1 MVRAQLLRCFSGNTH
16 TRRIHQTLIH
26 NVICK
31 TWAMWSGPPAAP
43 MMSLLCGVN
52 KLTRRNK
59 SQRAHAHTTST
70 AVMEELWGVPAPT
83 QYKKTL
89 THTHTLSLGSHD
101 ISCACS
107 SHVWACGGFV
117 CPLGNLSS
125 LYCLRKCPCNQIVSH
140 NQKMAAQM
148 FFLRIYSASN
158 LLLSCYSLNRFALL
172 SLQIFWHIT
181 WCMRLIYKCNGNLGV
196 MRILVLKLL

>member
-89 THTHTLSLGSHD
+89 THTHTHSLLAVTTLAVRARAMCGHAVVLSAPWETCH
-101 ISCACS
+101 
-107 SHVWACGGFV
+107 
-117 CPLGNLSS
+117 
-125 LYCLRKCPCNQIVSH
+125 PCIVSE
-140 NQKMAAQM
+140 NVLATKSYPITRKWLLKC
-148 FFLRIYSASN
+148 FF
-158 LLLSCYSLNRFALL
+158 
-172 SLQIFWHIT
+172 
-181 WCMRLIYKCNGNLGV
+181 
-196 MRILVLKLL
+196 